1 LAAGGGGDPDESAW
15 NPSTGFGIH
24 LQRFFTQ
31 GWLAVPGY
39 AGLAAGMR
47 YPGLWRS
54 FGGMSGG
61 EVFFEFRL
69 GYLSREWVREL

>member
-1 LAAGGGGDPDESAW
+1 
-15 NPSTGFGIH
+15 
-24 LQRFFTQ
+24 
-31 GWLAVPGY
+31 
-39 AGLAAGMR
+39 MR